1 MASGRLERR
10 LAAVMGSFLLS
21 EERRSW
27 LGAEQRAADVI
38 TESVLSSAAALSL
51 DTAEVMAP
59 SQTGKCITCMNQ
71 VVISDLCGS
80 LAFRAQVRPVLRE
93 PVKDVCYERLLSP
106 TPLLFLSEVRDAAKQ
121 SGCTCVR
128 PLAGVSRENT
138 RRVMMKCVRRCS
150 CVSSRRP
157 RLSSAA

>member
-10 LAAVMGSFLLS
+10 LVAVMGSFLLS

-106 TPLLFLSEVRDAAKQ
+106 TP
-121 SGCTCVR
+121 
-128 PLAGVSRENT
+128 
-138 RRVMMKCVRRCS
+138 RRCFS
-150 CVSSRRP
+150 LRSVTP
-157 RLSSAA
+157 LNKAAAPASVPSPVFPEKTLGV